1 MQCLVRS
8 PFSETAILYFILA
21 ITVQFA
27 PDRLDEV
34 AVWFVCHPERE
45 AQA

>member
-27 PDRLDEV
+27 PDRLDKV
-34 AVWFVCHPERE
+34 AAWFVCHPERE